1 LDRKITEGRGA
12 FLMPETNNIEFAIMN
27 ITADPHND
35 PNVYENLLTKI
46 AHRPV
51 RFWGDL
57 YGAITAPELL
67 EPGLFIGTIHVWM
80 EFDPDK
86 PAVNK
91 NTLREIRIQDTAIRV
106 PENLGLNSEHFFYI
120 LRKRDHKIFYE
131 RKTDLGHFLAPS
143 RFRKMLDR
151 LFSSINL
158 GGEMS
163 VSITIVP
170 DEDGL
175 EKVLSIP
182 RITKLDIV
190 ITPPNADGNEDS
202 HTRIMKKLTD
212 AGAKCQE
219 IKWQAKSR
227 KKGLKLDAET
237 LAQAEVA
244 ADNGVVT
251 ASGYDLRGKK
261 IPSRSTEEYP
271 KIIPYVVEGAGSAIV
286 GLINLARTLV
296 VRDRRR
302 IAPQ

>member
-1 LDRKITEGRGA
+1 
-12 FLMPETNNIEFAIMN
+12 MN
-27 ITADPHND
+27 ITADPHDD
-35 PNVYENLLTKI
+35 PNVYERLLEKV

-57 YGAITAPELL
+57 FGAITAPELF
-67 EPGLFIGTIHVWM
+67 EPGLFLGTIHVWM
-80 EFDPDK
+80 ELDPDK

-91 NTLREIRIQDTAIRV
+91 ETLKEVRVQDTGIQV
-106 PENLGLNSEHFFYI
+106 PANLGLNGEHFFYI

-131 RKTDLGHFLAPS
+131 RKTDLGHVIAPS

-151 LFSSINL
+151 LFAPINI
-158 GGEMS
+158 GGETS

-175 EKVLSIP
+175 AKVLAIP
-182 RITKLDIV
+182 RITQLDIV
-190 ITPPNADGNEDS
+190 ITPPNADGNEK
-202 HTRIMKKLTD
+202 HYQRVMKRLTE

-227 KKGLKLDAET
+227 KKGLKLDTET
-237 LAQAEVA
+237 LKDAEVA

-251 ASGYDLRGKK
+251 ASGYDLRGRK
-261 IPSRSTEEYP
+261 IPPRSTEEYP
-271 KIIPYVVEGAGSAIV
+271 KIIPYTVEGAGSAIT

-296 VRDRRR
+296 IRDRRR
-302 IAPQ
+302 VAPND